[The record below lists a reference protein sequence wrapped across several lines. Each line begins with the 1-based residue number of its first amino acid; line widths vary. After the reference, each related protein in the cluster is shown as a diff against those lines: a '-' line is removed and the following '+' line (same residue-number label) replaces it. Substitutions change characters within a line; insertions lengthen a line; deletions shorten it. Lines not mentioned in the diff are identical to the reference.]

1 MKKVIVFLFILINRV
16 VFFLNNVSIT
26 KMGNVSGLVFIKNK
40 GSCVIGPGFNANS
53 GSIFNP
59 IGGDSIC
66 RIVIKVGAS
75 LNIGKNFGISNST
88 IFCERKICIGDNVV
102 VGGGCKIWD
111 TDFHPL
117 DTLKRRANDQE
128 AIARKSVSIG
138 NDVWIGGGCIIL
150 KGVSIGNSSV
160 IGAGSVVTKNIESNE
175 IWAGNPA
182 KFIRNTT

>member
-1 MKKVIVFLFILINRV
+1 MKKLIVLIFITINRAI
-16 VFFLNNVSIT
+16 FFLNKVSIT
-26 KMGNVSGLVFIKNK
+26 KMGNISGLVFIKNK
-40 GSCVIGPGFNANS
+40 GSCVIGPGFSANS

-66 RIVIKVGAS
+66 RIIIKVGAC
-75 LNIGKNFGISNST
+75 LYIGKNFGISNST

-117 DTLKRRANDQE
+117 DASKRRANDQE
-128 AIARKSVSIG
+128 TIARKSVSIG
-138 NDVWIGGGCIIL
+138 NDVWIGGGSIIL
-150 KGVSIGNSSV
+150 KGVSIGNSSI
-160 IGAGSVVTKNIESNE
+160 IGAGSVVTKNIGSNE

-182 KFIRNTT
+182 KFIRSTI